1 MAAELYPFQREAVE
15 AVQKEFAEGRKR
27 TLIVLPTGTGKTITF
42 SEFLRRQVEKG
53 GRGLILA
60 HRDELL
66 TQAARKLKST
76 AGLDAALEKAES
88 SALGS
93 DAPVTV
99 ASVQSL
105 CRPARLK
112 KFEPDYYSDIVIDEA
127 HHALSPT
134 YRTIID
140 YFADSRILGVTATPD
155 RGDHKALS
163 EVFESLAY
171 QYSMKRAIDEG
182 YLVKIRAKMLPV
194 EIDLQDVDTLCGDY
208 SAEQL
213 GDALE
218 PYLDGIARQMAEEC
232 AHRKTVVFLPLIAT
246 SRKFCGMLNRHGLP
260 AAEVNSRSPDREEI
274 LADFEAGKYKA
285 LCNAMLLTE
294 GWDCPGVDCVVVLR
308 PTKIRSLYQQMVG
321 RGTRLHPGK
330 EDLLILDFLYLTEK
344 HDLCTPASIFSGTE
358 EIGARMEEILKRGEE
373 VDMTET
379 EEQAERDVLAEREA
393 TLAKRLEQT
402 LWKPGR
408 TVDPIAF
415 ALSIAAEDLALYQ
428 PVFGWE
434 YDPPTDRQLAC
445 LERYGISTG
454 AVTCKGMAHLLI
466 DKLVKRQKEGLCTP
480 RQIRCLESCGYRDVS
495 SWPFAKASEEITR
508 LARNGWRR

>member
-1 MAAELYPFQREAVE
+1 MELYPFQREAVE
-15 AVQKEFAEGRKR
+15 AVQREFEEGRKR
-27 TLIVLPTGTGKTITF
+27 TLLVLPTGTGKTITF
-42 SEFLRRQVEKG
+42 SEFLRRQVENG

-66 TQAARKLKST
+66 TQAAQKLKRT
-76 AGLDAALEKAES
+76 AGLDSVLEKAEN

-105 CRPARLK
+105 CRPSRIK

-140 YFADSRILGVTATPD
+140 YFEGSRILGVTATPD

-182 YLVKIRAKMLPV
+182 YLVKIKAKMLPV
-194 EIDLQDVDTLCGDY
+194 EIDLSDVDTTCGDY
-208 SAEQL
+208 SADQL

-218 PYLDGIARQMAEEC
+218 PYLDGIARQMAGEC
-232 AHRKTVVFLPLIAT
+232 ENRKTVVFLPLIAT
-246 SRKFCGMLNRHGLP
+246 AQKFCKLLNKHGLP
-260 AAEVNSRSPDREEI
+260 AAEVNGQSPDREEI

-294 GWDCPGVDCVVVLR
+294 GWDCPSVDCVVVLR

-321 RGTRLHPGK
+321 RGTRLYPGK

-344 HDLCTPASIFSGTE
+344 HDLCTPASVFSGTE
-358 EIGARMEEILKRGEE
+358 EIEERMEEILKRGEE
-373 VDMTET
+373 VDMTEA
-379 EEQAERDVLAEREA
+379 EEQAEHDVLAEREA
-393 TLAKRLEQT
+393 ALASRLQQT
-402 LWKPGR
+402 AWKKAK
-408 TVDPIAF
+408 TVDPIEF

-428 PVFGWE
+428 PVFSWE
-434 YDPPTDRQLAC
+434 YGPPTEKQIAY
-445 LERYGISTG
+445 LEKCGISTG
-454 AVTCKGMAHLLI
+454 AVTCKGMASLLI
-466 DKLVKRQKEGLCTP
+466 DKLVRRQNEGLCTP
-480 RQIRCLESCGYRDVS
+480 RQIRCLENYGYRDVR
-495 SWPFAKASEEITR
+495 SWPFEKASEVITR
-508 LARNGWRR
+508 IAGNGWRR